1 MGPQDRARFQK
12 ANLQDL
18 KDLANFT
25 ADIVFLRN
33 VLIYFDEE
41 GRDRVVSNVASR
53 LRPGGILFTGHAEA
67 LGSHP
72 AFETLRP
79 TIYRKV

>member
-1 MGPQDRARFQK
+1 
-12 ANLQDL
+12 NLQDL
-18 KDLANFT
+18 QGLKAFT
-25 ADIVFLRN
+25 ADVAFLRN
-33 VLIYFDEE
+33 VLIYFDVE
-41 GRDRVVSNVASR
+41 GRERVVSNVVSR

-72 AFETLRP
+72 SLEPVRP